1 MTPTAPVDAR
11 WDAIVVGT
19 GFGGAVTAARLAE
32 RGMRVLVLE
41 RGPWWGQGGR
51 GRPENERRDFPRG
64 VRGMLRSVRT
74 ARRGRARR
82 HVARADGL
90 WELHRFDHLVALTA
104 SGVGGG
110 SLVYTNM
117 QVPAEPDYF
126 RAFPA
131 EITAAEIA
139 PYYARVR
146 SMLRP
151 EPVPF
156 AHPLDKERAFER
168 TTRAAGLG
176 PVRRPELAIAFGDD
190 PRVSVTRVNAAGVEQ
205 DTCTYRGEC
214 ILGCPQGA
222 KTTLDL
228 TYVPVA
234 LRSGARLRALTEVVA
249 LARKRARWSVHIFD
263 HVEGRAS
270 EVLCD
275 RLYLCAGTLSTVRLL
290 FEAGEALA
298 LPSALGRRFSAN
310 GDHGSL
316 LRALAEPVSGRGPSV
331 GALVRIPADGP
342 LRGMMAEMGI
352 PPADAL
358 PWPLARY
365 LRGSLALL
373 AMGRDGARGTLTFRD
388 GALHTDLSRDA
399 SAGLLDEFDR
409 GAGAIADAYGA
420 RRVRLNL
427 PAGRGARTL
436 GTVHPLGGAAIAS
449 GPEEGVVDHLGRV
462 FGQPSLFVVD
472 GSILPDAPGVP
483 PSMTIAALAERIAE
497 LS

>member
-1 MTPTAPVDAR
+1 MAR
-11 WDAIVVGT
+11 WDAVVVGT

-41 RGPWWGQGGR
+41 RGPWWGRGGR
-51 GRPENERRDFPRG
+51 GRSEDERRDFPRG
-64 VRGMLRSVRT
+64 ARGMVRSVRT

-82 HVARADGL
+82 TLVRADGL

-131 EITAAEIA
+131 EITAEEIA

-151 EPVPF
+151 EPVPSTP
-156 AHPLDKERAFER
+156 PLDKELAFQRAA
-168 TTRAAGLG
+168 RAAGLG
-176 PVRRPELAIAFGDD
+176 PVRRPELAIAFSDD
-190 PRVSVTRVNAAGVEQ
+190 PSVPIKRINAAGVEQ
-205 DTCTYRGEC
+205 ETCTYRGEC

-228 TYVPVA
+228 TYIPIA
-234 LRSGARLRALTEVVA
+234 LRAGAMLRPLSEVVGF
-249 LARKRARWSVHIFD
+249 ARDGARWSVRIFD
-263 HVEGRAS
+263 HMDGRATNA
-270 EVLCD
+270 LCD

-298 LPSALGRRFSAN
+298 LPSALGRHFSAN

-331 GALVRIPADGP
+331 GALVRIPAEGP
-342 LRGMMAEMGI
+342 LRAMMAEMGI
-352 PPADAL
+352 PPEHAL
-358 PWPLARY
+358 PRLLARY
-365 LRGSLALL
+365 LRGSVALL
-373 AMGRDGARGTLTFRD
+373 AMGRDGARGTLAFRD

-399 SAGLLDEFDR
+399 SAALLDELDR
-409 GAGAIADAYGA
+409 SAEAIAEAYGA

-427 PAGRGARTL
+427 PAGQGARTL
-436 GTVHPLGGAAIAS
+436 GTVHPLGGATIGA

-462 FGQPSLFVVD
+462 FGQPGLFVVD

-483 PSMTIAALAERIAE
+483 PSMTIAALAERLTE
-497 LS
+497 LG